1 MGHGVS
7 SALVEQGVLDAVSR
21 QCLGLFLLPFE
32 LGFAGGERDLVDSLD
47 VGVDGEAID
56 RVEQV
61 IEVLAPEAF
70 ERVDFGGPV
79 LESVEETVSQAGIA
93 EPTVAAR
100 CSRAAH
106 VGLEDDHAATRV
118 VLEGLQCRPK
128 TGESTADDAE
138 VGAER
143 AMKRLSRAWCIG
155 SVGPEHSR
163 FRRRNERARIAHG
176 RMT

>member
-1 MGHGVS
+1 MAALMVDKFGHHS
-7 SALVEQGVLDAVSR
+7 CTTMAMSAVCVLFFTTPDV
-21 QCLGLFLLPFE
+21 FE
-32 LGFAGGERDLVDSLD
+32 LPVDSLD

-138 VGAER
+138 VRAER